1 MQDVLAKANKMIL
14 NKSSI
19 QLDDHDKVL
28 LCKGLRFASTPNW
41 SKSVENAEWIN
52 AWQHVTRTEW
62 NVVLGEKDDT
72 DFVLPKNYRFPKSL
86 DQKVQKLIKKSKHTW
101 K

>member
-1 MQDVLAKANKMIL
+1 MQDVLAKADKMIL

-28 LCKGLRFASTPNW
+28 LCKELRFAPTPNW

-52 AWQHVTRTEW
+52 A
-62 NVVLGEKDDT
+62 
-72 DFVLPKNYRFPKSL
+72 
-86 DQKVQKLIKKSKHTW
+86 
-101 K
+101 